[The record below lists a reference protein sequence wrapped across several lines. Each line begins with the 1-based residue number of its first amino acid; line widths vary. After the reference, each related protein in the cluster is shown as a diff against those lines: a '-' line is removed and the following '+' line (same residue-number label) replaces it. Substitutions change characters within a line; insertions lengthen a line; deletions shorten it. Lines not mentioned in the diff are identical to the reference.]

1 MTQTSRRGFG
11 HAGIL
16 LFVAVCLVAA
26 NLRMTITAVGPLLDE
41 IASDRGVTPA
51 TLGLLGSLPLITWGL
66 VSPLAHGVS
75 ARLGMSR
82 AVSWALV
89 ALAAGTVWR
98 SVPGAEINLW
108 AGTALIG
115 VGLAIANALLPAVI
129 KRDFS
134 AHVPLMMGVYTAL
147 LGGTG
152 AIGAGLAVPLS
163 ELPLTA
169 TATGAA
175 EAGVASGLAG
185 WQLSL
190 LLMGAPIPI
199 ALLVWIL
206 ATRARRSSPAPKS
219 ADSLSATTTANDN
232 DYDHSNDH
240 ETPGDSNTV
249 ALVPLTTGP
258 IVTPPGSAGRRIW
271 GDPLAWQVSLYMG
284 SQSAI
289 FYSLAAWLAPFE
301 ISQGRTP
308 IAAGLILMTFQIIGI
323 AGSLALPFIARGPR
337 RKRWL
342 PAALPTLTLFAM
354 LGIVLWP
361 DAIIVWLTIGG
372 LAGGGSLTMA
382 LTLMAMRARTSEHAT
397 ALSGMAQ
404 SLGYLI
410 AAIGPFAFGAV
421 LGASGGWIAPFAL
434 IWGAAVA
441 QISLGVSVGRPRFVL
456 IDE

>member
-1 MTQTSRRGFG
+1 MTQTSRRGSG

-108 AGTALIG
+108 AGTAFIG

-152 AIGAGLAVPLS
+152 AIGAGLAAPLAD
-163 ELPLTA
+163 LPL
-169 TATGAA
+169 G
-175 EAGVASGLAG
+175 GDRLD
-185 WQLSL
+185 WQASL

-199 ALLVWIL
+199 ALAVWIIANRL
-206 ATRARRSSPAPKS
+206 GRRA
-219 ADSLSATTTANDN
+219 
-232 DYDHSNDH
+232 
-240 ETPGDSNTV
+240 TV
-249 ALVPLTTGP
+249 AVPVTTGP
-258 IVTPPGSAGRRIW
+258 IAAPPGSAGRRIW
-271 GDPLAWQVSLYMG
+271 RDPLAWQVSLYMG

-289 FYSLAAWLAPFE
+289 FYSLAAWLAPYE
-301 ISQGRTP
+301 IANGRTP
-308 IAAGLILMTFQIIGI
+308 VAAGLVLMTFQIIGI
-323 AGSLALPFIARGPR
+323 AGSLALPLVARGPR

-342 PAALPTLTLFAM
+342 PGLLPTLTLIAM
-354 LGIVLWP
+354 LGIALWP
-361 DAIIVWLTIGG
+361 SAIIAWLVIGG

-382 LTLMAMRARTSEHAT
+382 LTLMAMRARTAEHAT

-410 AAIGPFAFGAV
+410 AAVGPFAFGAL

-434 IWGAAVA
+434 IWGAAVV
-441 QISLGVSVGRPRFVL
+441 QIALGVSVGRPRFVL
-456 IDE
+456 ER

>member
-1 MTQTSRRGFG
+1 MPDLRPPPR
-11 HAGIL
+11 HAGVL

-41 IASDRGVTPA
+41 IATDRGVAPV

-66 VSPLAHGVS
+66 VSPLAHGLS
-75 ARLGMSR
+75 ARVGMSR

-89 ALAAGTVWR
+89 ALAAGTLWR
-98 SVPGAEINLW
+98 SLPGTDANLW
-108 AGTALIG
+108 LGTALIG
-115 VGLAIANALLPAVI
+115 VGLGFANALLPAVI
-129 KRDFS
+129 KRDFP
-134 AHVPLMMGVYTAL
+134 ARVPLLMGVYTAL

-152 AIGAGLAVPLS
+152 AIGAGLAAPLADLS
-163 ELPLTA
+163 LGGDRL
-169 TATGAA
+169 GW
-175 EAGVASGLAG
+175 EA
-185 WQLSL
+185 SL

-199 ALLVWIL
+199 ALAVWIIANRLGRRGARAALL
-206 ATRARRSSPAPKS
+206 ASGISDTE
-219 ADSLSATTTANDN
+219 SAT
-232 DYDHSNDH
+232 S
-240 ETPGDSNTV
+240 PNTL
-249 ALVPLTTGP
+249 ARADAAQSAAP
-258 IVTPPGSAGRRIW
+258 ITMGTRDAPPGSAGRRIW
-271 GDPLAWQVSLYMG
+271 RDPLAWQVSLYMG

-308 IAAGLILMTFQIIGI
+308 VAAGLILMTFQIVGI
-323 AGSLALPFIARGPR
+323 AGSLALPLIARGPR

-342 PAALPTLTLFAM
+342 PGLLPTLTLIAM
-354 LGIVLWP
+354 LGIALWP
-361 DAIIVWLTIGG
+361 GAIIAWLVIGG

-382 LTLMAMRARTSEHAT
+382 LTLMAMRARTAEHAT

-410 AAIGPFAFGAV
+410 AAVGPFAFGAL

-441 QISLGVSVGRPRFVL
+441 QIALGVSVGRPRFVL
-456 IDE
+456 DR